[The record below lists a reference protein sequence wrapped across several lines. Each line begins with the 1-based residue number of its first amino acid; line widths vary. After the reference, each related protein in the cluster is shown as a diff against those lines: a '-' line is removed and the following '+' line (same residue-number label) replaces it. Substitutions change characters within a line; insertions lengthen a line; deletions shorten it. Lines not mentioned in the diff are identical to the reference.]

1 MQAMHEWDLP
11 VIEKKRKHEYAPHTD
26 SSVRKIFFRF
36 SSGEFGS
43 VTNKPSCSS
52 EKPLGITVL
61 HDHPSG
67 PDRWAPWLI
76 SAVADMTSVLY
87 SPAVLNVS

>member
-1 MQAMHEWDLP
+1 MQAVDEWHLP
-11 VIEKKRKHEYAPHTD
+11 VIQKKRKQEYALHTD
-26 SSVRKIFFRF
+26 SSVKKILFKF

-43 VTNKPSCSS
+43 VTTNWAAAQISLWVVP
-52 EKPLGITVL
+52 VL
-61 HDHPSG
+61 YGHPSG

-87 SPAVLNVS
+87 SPTVFNSS